1 MSKDQL
7 KIIVAQIL
15 FSHFAYNSFKLND
28 HEHFFLVRR
37 SSAEVKSP
45 TFELK
50 NSVCLRLKKLL
61 IIKNLV
67 KLVCTVFLRFCI
79 LHHCCLLF

>member
-1 MSKDQL
+1 MSKDELQ
-7 KIIVAQIL
+7 IIVAQIL
-15 FSHFAYNSFKLND
+15 FPYFPYDPFKLDN

-37 SSAEVKSP
+37 SSTKVKSP

-61 IIKNLV
+61 IVKNLV

>member
-1 MSKDQL
+1 MPENKL
-7 KIIVAQIL
+7 KIIIAQIL
-15 FSHFAYNSFKLND
+15 FSDFTDNSFKLDN
-28 HEHFFLVRR
+28 HKHFFLVRR
-37 SSAEVKSP
+37 SSAKVKSP

-61 IIKNLV
+61 IVKNLV